1 MTDLPILDELGA
13 ALELAFERGERA
25 AAGRRHRF
33 PRLRMGLLLPAAAA
47 LVLLGCGAA
56 AGTLLVLRGS
66 VIPAPAPEDVQPQM
80 KPLVRT
86 AHVEPLRARDP
97 AGGAP
102 WGVRIARS
110 ETGLICTTAGQIVGG
125 RFGVIGLDGRF
136 RELSPEFTDGCGA
149 QRPGHTSLIGAR
161 VFYSPA
167 DAAVRTVIDGFAG
180 PGLASAVLQPVYGR
194 PRKLAV
200 ASDGA
205 FVTVFA
211 GYPEDIGARVVLRF
225 RDGHTEAH
233 NLGRSPLV
241 LQDPY
246 GGNAWSTSAGSFGNA
261 QPVCVGF
268 GSVGRDRTRAS
279 GPAICGIPTGSR
291 YYFFTGRRFYPGE
304 HQHGGL
310 FGSYSWGTHPARTM
324 VWGALGK
331 NVNSVS
337 VDGPGGLRRV
347 RILLNHTFL
356 AIYPGSVDP
365 ARLTVV
371 LRFAGG
377 RVVRRQGSANL
388 VPYPEPP
395 RRHR

>member
-1 MTDLPILDELGA
+1 MTDLPILDELGL
-13 ALELAFERGERA
+13 ALERAYEREERA
-25 AAGRRHRF
+25 TGRRF
-33 PRLRMGLLLPAAAA
+33 PNVRLGLLLPVAAA
-47 LVLLGCGAA
+47 LVLLGGGAA
-56 AGTLLVLRGS
+56 AATLLALRGS
-66 VIPAPAPEDVQPQM
+66 VIPGPASQDVQPQM
-80 KPLVRT
+80 RPLVKT
-86 AHVEPLRARDP
+86 AHVEPISVRDP

-161 VFYSPA
+161 VFYSPS

-180 PGLASAVLQPVYGR
+180 PGLVSAVLQPVYGR
-194 PRKLAV
+194 ARKIAV
-200 ASDGA
+200 ASDGS

-225 RDGHTEAH
+225 KDGHTEAH

-241 LQDPY
+241 VQDPY

-261 QPVCVGF
+261 RPICVNF
-268 GSVGRDRTRAS
+268 GSIGRSRTNIS
-279 GPAICGIPTGSR
+279 GPSVCGLPTGSDF
-291 YYFFTGRRFYPGE
+291 YFFTARGFHPGE
-304 HQHGGL
+304 HHHDGL
-310 FGSYSWGTHPARTM
+310 FASYSWGNHPPRTM

-331 NVNSVS
+331 AVKSVGIE
-337 VDGPGGLRRV
+337 GPGGLRGV

-371 LRFAGG
+371 LHFRGG
-377 RVVRRQGSANL
+377 RIVRRQGSANL
-388 VPYPEPP
+388 VPYPRPP